1 MQKRSRN
8 PPAGEAG
15 KFGMTYPIIFLNYI
29 MDNQPKNNLLPITI
43 GFFLIVIVTALFFVK
58 SSWMNNKK
66 EATFAKNQAQE
77 KADDLQKYSSI
88 KSSELLKKI
97 SNDEK
102 IEIIDI
108 RDAQSFAQN
117 HIVDAKNMT
126 LDELIANFP
135 FTEKTKNYFIID
147 DLGLTSNEKQVMDI
161 FLKNSLKNVFYLEG
175 GMYAWTNE
183 LNPTIEIGN
192 PNSFSNQ
199 AKVNYIKNDELKNL
213 IEQDG
218 DSLHLVDL
226 RSPSEFASD
235 HLKNAINIPLEN
247 LEIRRKEIPTYKRI
261 ILYDNTGLLAFQ
273 GAVRLFDMGILNVS
287 ALTDGLNVWK
297 QKGFEV
303 VK

>member
-1 MQKRSRN
+1 MYQ
-8 PPAGEAG
+8 
-15 KFGMTYPIIFLNYI
+15 
-29 MDNQPKNNLLPITI
+29 DNNQTKNNLLPIVV
-43 GFFLIVIVTALFFVK
+43 GFFLIVIVTALFLFK
-58 SSWMNNKK
+58 SSRTEKK
-66 EATFAKNQAQE
+66 NAEISAKNLEQE

-88 KSSELLKKI
+88 SAKELLKKI
-97 SNDEK
+97 NSDEK

-108 RDAQSFAQN
+108 RDTQNFLQN

-126 LDELIANFP
+126 LDDLESNFP
-135 FTEKTKNYFIID
+135 FTEKNKGYFIVD
-147 DLGLTSNEKQVMDI
+147 DLGLTPNEKKVIDI
-161 FLKNSLKNVFYLEG
+161 FVKNSFRNVFYLEG
-175 GMYAWTNE
+175 GIYAWVNE
-183 LNPTIEIGN
+183 LNPIVEAGN

-213 IEQDG
+213 ITEDG
-218 DSLHLVDL
+218 GSLHLVDL

-235 HLKNAINIPLEN
+235 HLKNAVNIPLEN
-247 LEIRRKEIPTYKRI
+247 LESRRKEIPTYKRI

-287 ALTDGLNVWK
+287 ALTDGLNTWK

>member
-1 MQKRSRN
+1 MYQN
-8 PPAGEAG
+8 
-15 KFGMTYPIIFLNYI
+15 N
-29 MDNQPKNNLLPITI
+29 NQPKNNLLPITI

-58 SSWMNNKK
+58 SSWMNKKK
-66 EATFAKNQAQE
+66 EATFVKNQEQE

-97 SNDEK
+97 NSDEK

-108 RDAQSFAQN
+108 RDAQSFSQS
-117 HIVDAKNMT
+117 HIVDAKNIT

-135 FTEKTKNYFIID
+135 FTEKNGTYFIVD
-147 DLGLTSNEKQVMDI
+147 DLGLTSNEKQAMDI
-161 FLKNSLKNVFYLEG
+161 FAKKGFQNIFYLEG
-175 GMYAWTNE
+175 GIYAWTNE
-183 LNPTIEIGN
+183 INPIIEIGN

-213 IEQDG
+213 IEQDSE
-218 DSLHLVDL
+218 SLYIVDL
-226 RSPSEFASD
+226 RNASEFTSD

-247 LEIRRKEIPTYKRI
+247 LESRRKEIPTYKRI

-287 ALTDGLNVWK
+287 VLTDGLNTWR